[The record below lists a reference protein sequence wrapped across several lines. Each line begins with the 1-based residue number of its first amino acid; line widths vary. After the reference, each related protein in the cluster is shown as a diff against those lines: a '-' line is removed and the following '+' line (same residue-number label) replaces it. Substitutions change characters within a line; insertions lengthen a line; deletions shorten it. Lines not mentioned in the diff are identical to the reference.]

1 MVLNKT
7 NIFKIDETMKQKKL
21 KTVKT
26 LNPYFKLI
34 DISLHSET

>member
-7 NIFKIDETMKQKKL
+7 NIFKIDETMKQKL